1 MPKHGRAAPEP
12 IRRVR
17 DASVWGPNGIGAD
30 DARIR
35 GLLRVAFPTL
45 DICLGLFGV
54 GGAVF
59 GIPALRDVF
68 DGTVYPTLW
77 SVTITV
83 VSAGCLLGVGF
94 PERFWRVEQYGK
106 SMLSWLLTVYV
117 GALVYAG
124 FVSGDLGRA
133 TVAFIPAL
141 IVPFLVWR
149 VLDVAKDARR
159 NGWKGA
165 PRGR

>member
-1 MPKHGRAAPEP
+1 MPKHGRTRPEVVT
-12 IRRVR
+12 RLR

-30 DARIR
+30 DERIR

-45 DICLGLFGV
+45 DVCLALFGI
-54 GGAVF
+54 GGAIF

-68 DGTVYPTLW
+68 GPVYPPVW
-77 SVTITV
+77 SATIAV
-83 VSAGCLLGVGF
+83 VSTGCLIGVGF
-94 PERFWRVEQYGK
+94 PERFWRVEQSGK
-106 SMLSWLLTVYV
+106 AMLAALLSVYS

-133 TVAFIPAL
+133 TVAFIPVAF
-141 IVPFLVWR
+141 VPILVWR

-165 PRGR
+165 ARGH